1 MRALECICGE
11 QLRAQNDSELSER
24 ALEHVDHS
32 HAELRL
38 GAERLRG
45 IVAKVSYEER

>member
-11 QLRAQNDSELSER
+11 HLRGENDNEQSEWTR
-24 ALEHVDHS
+24 AHVDQSHS
-32 HAELRL
+32 ELRL
-38 GAERLRG
+38 GVERLRW